1 MGKEATVI
9 IPTTKDRGPL
19 LEYSVGSVLNQTV
32 TNIEIFII
40 GDGVYEKTRNTIY
53 RLMDKDKRIMFFD
66 NPKNTRRG
74 EEYRHKALQ
83 EAKGKIIF
91 YLCDRDIMLPKYIE
105 NIINKKGSYNF
116 FLSTF
121 FTIKKDKSVIYS
133 IIENEHLNNITGPD
147 KHFSYRTNF
156 LLKRSRR
163 IKLSSISHTLE
174 LYNSLPNGW
183 RTTPEDQGTDLYM
196 AAQILNSPNC
206 KLLLN
211 ITPPSFLYFQRGRH
225 PGWPVEKRLP
235 ELKSWYVFI
244 QSKYVFIK
252 LYILYF
258 KWILKCAKKL
268 LLTKIL
274 LKGEN

>member
-121 FTIKKDKSVIYS
+121 FTIKKDKSVIYRS
-133 IIENEHLNNITGPD
+133 Q
-147 KHFSYRTNF
+147 YR
-156 LLKRSRR
+156 
-163 IKLSSISHTLE
+163 
-174 LYNSLPNGW
+174 
-183 RTTPEDQGTDLYM
+183 
-196 AAQILNSPNC
+196 
-206 KLLLN
+206 
-211 ITPPSFLYFQRGRH
+211 
-225 PGWPVEKRLP
+225 
-235 ELKSWYVFI
+235 
-244 QSKYVFIK
+244 
-252 LYILYF
+252 ILY
-258 KWILKCAKKL
+258 A
-268 LLTKIL
+268 
-274 LKGEN
+274 GH